1 MREVDGLVYT
11 EEEVRLDR
19 LEKHIFVWK
28 VDLEGGVG
36 EDNLHL
42 EALLAKRLMRES
54 ALLMQTL
61 RSYAVPLSDAQPG
74 ESDPV
79 VRGDMGVA
87 PKLYKPQP
95 LIREG
100 SVPSKIGKEKVP
112 EKKSGA
118 SWAGGYVEEENS
130 VKRVKRNV
138 FGDIMHQ
145 LFGVATDE
153 QLQQQLRVD
162 EELRDKVADT
172 LTRQVY
178 YEKELTMAVENI
190 TKEEDRMESR
200 VSELERR
207 HKADK
212 DRDIRM
218 AAHRFT
224 LMEDVDRLEDVL
236 EAVVTGAVNTRHAAY
251 LSAKAGLSRVAS
263 YEFLNLTAVEQ
274 KLVVCYLTRL
284 FNEVVV
290 EVIATSATAVQ
301 IRTPTREYYLH
312 VSHGPEMPLTEME
325 VQGTRDE
332 CDGCALLVHTGS
344 RRYLVVESG
353 SLTCDSDGSTGVL
366 HNMSA
371 GEVLSIKRGAT
382 CRNRLMVVSSRGR
395 HVSHYAVSASGA
407 DPLDSL
413 VIRRRERTDQKL
425 DGSHSVI
432 DTHSALNMHLR
443 QNLGMAQQDIENLI
457 TETQESF
464 KMYTVVS
471 SGTTAWLSLIT
482 LLAILLIC
490 LIVRK
495 LCQRRLEMS
504 DDTMYVP
511 TVSSCA

>member
-11 EEEVRLDR
+11 EEEVNLER

-28 VDLEGGVG
+28 LDLEGGVG
-36 EDNLHL
+36 ESNLHL

-61 RSYAVPLSDAQPG
+61 RSYAVPKATDSVKDT
-74 ESDPV
+74 EPV
-79 VRGDMGVA
+79 VRGELGIA
-87 PKLYKPQP
+87 PRMYKPQP
-95 LIREG
+95 LVREETA
-100 SVPSKIGKEKVP
+100 SRKSL
-112 EKKSGA
+112 KKTPDRQGGA
-118 SWAGGYVEEENS
+118 TWAGGYVEEENS
-130 VKRVKRNV
+130 IKRVKRNV

-178 YEKELTMAVENI
+178 YEKELTMAVGNI
-190 TKEEDRMESR
+190 TMEEDKLESR
-200 VSELERR
+200 VSELEQK
-207 HKADK
+207 HKSDK
-212 DRDIRM
+212 DRDSRM

-236 EAVVTGAVNTRHAAY
+236 EAVVTGGVNTRHAAF
-251 LSAKAGLSRVAS
+251 LSTKAGLSRVAS
-263 YEFLNLTAVEQ
+263 YEFLNLTIADG
-274 KLVVCYLTRL
+274 KNLVVCYLTRL

-290 EVIATSATAVQ
+290 EVVATSATTVQ

-312 VSHGPEMPLTEME
+312 ASHGPEMPLTEME
-325 VQGTRDE
+325 VQGTRDG
-332 CDGCALLVHTGS
+332 CDGCALLVHTGN

-353 SLTCDSDGSTGVL
+353 ELTCEAAGSPSVL

-371 GEVLSIKRGAT
+371 GEILSIKRDAV
-382 CRNRLMVVSSRGR
+382 CKNRLMLVSSRGR

-407 DPLDSL
+407 DPIDSL
-413 VIRRRERTDQKL
+413 VLRRKERVDQRL

-432 DTHSALNMHLR
+432 STHSALNMHLR
-443 QNLGMAQQDIENLI
+443 QNLGMAQQDIENLVA
-457 TETQESF
+457 ETQESF

-495 LCQRRLEMS
+495 VCQRRHES

-511 TVSSCA
+511 SLSS